1 MSFER
6 YMQIYDGGERGT
18 TVRPKGKGASFSF
31 SLDKKENMRYRLFT
45 VGETE
50 QFYFWKD
57 EPDSLFLYRMLAD
70 ALDTTHAVRDRYC
83 LNLSCKKYETYLKRV
98 YKKVA
103 WRPKLSYLT
112 MKPLPTEWNFGIT
125 VSAKNLTFAKDGF
138 LQMRVD
144 VRLKK
149 EGIDPRSVAGDPDY
163 SYVLPFP
170 AGSYEAKALVQGIE
184 IPVDAAHVGVFVE
197 GKGYRGEC
205 YVEQPHLSAIGQ
217 NLLPAFTE
225 STADCEKLDWVAQY
239 LSRKEWPEFR
249 VRLNGKVI
257 FTGEIFERC
266 HRHSEWALDL
276 PTDLLCKEN
285 TITYELISD
294 YHEPLPY
301 TFYEIGVCEQPDATL
316 SVIAVSKVAS
326 VGGKARVLVRTAKAN
341 TTVTVTC
348 HSDALAGKESYAFRE
363 AGLHGI
369 LLDCKKPCNG
379 ASFSLFCE
387 ENEIKC
393 AVSRIVC
400 RTEDRVITGTG
411 DMIYVHQDDTSME
424 EYLAWYLSNNVG
436 DLITVRPCYRWA
448 GTRMINVPMWR
459 RFRRLMG
466 ELDLHYVLMADGRE
480 LPGLST
486 QPQVELL
493 GGKGFHGV
501 QLHER
506 DGAQYYWGVHK
517 QDTHTKEMI
526 GDLFAFAFNEDPDH
540 TSSHHSV
547 ANHFYTSGPRNIFA
561 DRAMPADYRAAHEQ
575 SVKSLASYRRP
586 WDTRHTGPACLFGA
600 MAEAGYS
607 WLGAETMYSTMEPL
621 LGFLRGVARDR
632 KMPAFGVHHAVQWS
646 STPHESPARYR
657 RYRLALYASYM
668 QGATDINT
676 EEGLWRLEEYYEHHH
691 RFSKACR
698 AHLKEQQDFYRYV
711 SSHSRTGAYTSPM
724 ALVHGRDD
732 GVHFF
737 GKNNI
742 WGVRRPQSAAED
754 SWELLKTFYPKAA
767 VNRAVY
773 KHACPENEPQ
783 GYHSG
788 TPYGT
793 LDIIPASGKPATW
806 NAHRAL
812 AFLAYNRCEEG
823 DAKQMLSYVKRGG
836 KLLLTRAHLTVTSD
850 MDAVYNGELEF
861 AENAMNFANGMP
873 KFVPKTVNGVAVS
886 VCENAQKPDEVLATC
901 DDGTPLVCAYRRGKG
916 EVILFNTSAYPSH
929 PAITAIYEREL
940 LKMAEWANAAEPVWA
955 SCGDD
960 VEFAVYRQADGGS
973 HVYFLA
979 MDWYREPDFLR
990 HATLRVGAEQYDVE
1004 MPFGVMLKCVCN
1016 DQTAVWAKSEEGE
1029 VLSLGKNTATVQGT
1043 GTVTFCV
1050 AKSGTVTE
1058 KTVDFTVAPVLEIAL
1073 D

>member
-1 MSFER
+1 MSFEK
-6 YMQIYDGGERGT
+6 YTQIYDGGEQGT

-31 SLDKKENMRYRLFT
+31 SLDKKKDMRYRLFT

-57 EPDSLFLYRMLAD
+57 EPDALFLYRTLSD
-70 ALDTTHAVRDRYC
+70 ALDTAHAIRDRYC
-83 LNLSCKKYETYLKRV
+83 LNLSCKRFETYLKRV

-103 WRPKLSYLT
+103 WRPILSYLT
-112 MKPLPTEWNFGIT
+112 MKPLPTAWAFGIT
-125 VSAKNLTFAKDGF
+125 VSAKNLTFTKAGF

-144 VRLKK
+144 VRLVK
-149 EGIDPRSVAGDPDY
+149 EGVDPRSVAGKPDF

-170 AGSYEAKALVQGIE
+170 AGSYDAMALLQEIE
-184 IPVDAAHVGVFVE
+184 IPTNTAHVGVFIE

-225 STADCEKLDWVAQY
+225 STADCEKMDWTAQY

-249 VRLNGKVI
+249 VRLNGRVI
-257 FTGEIFERC
+257 FTGEVFERC

-276 PTDLLCKEN
+276 PAELLGEQN
-285 TITYELISD
+285 TVSYELISD

-301 TFYEIGVCEQPDATL
+301 TFYEIGVAEQPDAAL
-316 SVIAVSKVAS
+316 SVIAVSEVAS
-326 VGGKARVLVRTAKAN
+326 VGSKARVLVRTAKPN

-348 HSDALAGKESYAFRE
+348 HSDALASKESYTLRE

-387 ENEIKC
+387 GNKVKC

-411 DMIYVHQDDTSME
+411 DMIYVHQDDASME
-424 EYLAWYLSNNVG
+424 EYLSWYLSNGVG
-436 DLITVRPCYRWA
+436 DLITVRPTYRWS
-448 GTRMINVPMWR
+448 GTRTINVPMWR
-459 RFRRLMG
+459 RFRRLMR
-466 ELDLHYVLMADGRE
+466 ELDLRYVLMSDGRE
-480 LPGLST
+480 VPGLST
-486 QPQVELL
+486 QPLRELL
-493 GGKGFHGV
+493 GGKGFLGI

-506 DGAQYYWGVHK
+506 DGAQYYWGLHK
-517 QDTHTKEMI
+517 QDTHTKEMA
-526 GDLFAFAFNEDPDH
+526 GDLFAFAFDEDPDH
-540 TSSHHSV
+540 TSSQHS
-547 ANHFYTSGPRNIFA
+547 ALNHFYTSGPRNIFA
-561 DRAMPADYRAAHEQ
+561 DRAMPADYKAAHEQ

-657 RYRLALYASYM
+657 RYRLALYCSYM

-711 SSHSRTGAYTSPM
+711 SSHSRTGTYVSPM
-724 ALVHGRDD
+724 ALIHGRDD
-732 GVHFF
+732 GIHFF

-773 KHACPENEPQ
+773 KHDCPENEPQ

-788 TPYGT
+788 TPLGN
-793 LDIIPASGKPATW
+793 LDIIPADGRAETW
-806 NAHRAL
+806 GAHRAL
-812 AFLAYNRCEEG
+812 AFLAYNRCEQA
-823 DAKQMLSYVKRGG
+823 DAARMLSYVRRGG
-836 KLLLTRAHLTVTSD
+836 RLLLTRAHLTTTTD
-850 MDAVYNGELEF
+850 MDAVYNGALSFE
-861 AENAMNFANGMP
+861 ENAMNFAHG
-873 KFVPKTVNGVAVS
+873 VPQFAEKTVHGVAVS
-886 VCENAQKPDEVLATC
+886 VCVNAKMPSEVLAAC
-901 DDGTPLVCAYRRGKG
+901 DDGTPLVCLYRCGKG
-916 EVILFNTSAYPSH
+916 EVILFNTSAYPAH
-929 PAITAIYEREL
+929 PAIKETYEREL
-940 LKMAEWANAAEPVWA
+940 IGMAQRANAAEPVFA
-955 SCGDD
+955 ESGDD
-960 VEFAVYRQADGGS
+960 VEFALYRQKDGAM

-979 MDWYREPDFLR
+979 VDWYREPNAMR
-990 HATLRVGAEQYDVE
+990 HATLRLGEERYDLAF
-1004 MPFGVMLKCVCN
+1004 PFGVMLKCVS
-1016 DQTAVWAKSEEGE
+1016 DGKRAVWAKSEDGE
-1029 VLSLGKNTATVQGT
+1029 VLSLENGVTVQGT
-1043 GTVTFCV
+1043 GRVTFCV
-1050 AKSGTVTE
+1050 AQGGTITE
-1058 KTVDFTVAPVLEIAL
+1058 KTVDFAAEPVQSLGL
-1073 D
+1073 